1 MTAQGFPEGDHF
13 RSKRASDDMHEHS
26 FHPLVDRSSCIELAN
41 MGGMSEASLYRHKK
55 ALYAVK
61 KRARSPTGDE
71 ETNLEEVR
79 VISTVILRCDNS
91 SIGNSQWD
99 WSEDQIPTFFTFYA
113 EQGTLRDFLQH
124 NGGVLLTQKR
134 NFAIDIASGLH
145 TLHAADI
152 AHGDINLANTLVFPH
167 PSNDGSWIAKVSNFT
182 QSVFCLSSR
191 RQTVYPGAALYSA
204 PEVRGYGEI
213 PSDQLVLC
221 ESFSYGLL
229 AWEII
234 KDGENYFNP
243 SWIQENSDTNEA
255 SRQEEY
261 LRTLPADGLLNH
273 ALSFLCSRY
282 TNSSSLDVNLF
293 YHVLELTLKDNPS
306 CRKDLATIALTLDY
320 CDRYV
325 ICNCRNT
332 FLNILITFFFNK
344 IELLSTLTF
353 QTLWKQKLLVW

>member
-1 MTAQGFPEGDHF
+1 MTAQAFPEGDHF
-13 RSKRASDDMHEHS
+13 RSKRASDEMHEHS
-26 FHPLVDRSSCIELAN
+26 FHPIVDRSSCIELAN
-41 MGGMSEASLYRHKK
+41 RGGMSEASLYRHKK

-61 KRARSPTGDE
+61 KRAKSPTGDE
-71 ETNLEEVR
+71 EANLEEVR

-124 NGGVLLTQKR
+124 NDGVFLTQKR

-152 AHGDINLANTLVFPH
+152 AHGDINLVNTLVFPH

-243 SWIQENSDTNEA
+243 SWIQDGSDTNEA

-320 CDRYV
+320 CDRYAL
-325 ICNCRNT
+325 CNCRNY
-332 FLNILITFFFNK
+332 
-344 IELLSTLTF
+344 LS
-353 QTLWKQKLLVW
+353 